1 MRSILRAPSLWLMA
15 SVIAQAG
22 AQNTP
27 VQAAQ
32 SPAPTSGGGSCAS
45 QSLVDQ
51 CVATMGHSL
60 AKCTEND
67 WDCKCSGSANI
78 ANCYVDCPDD
88 PARFSAE
95 LVSEQDCATANA
107 YDKGQTSVATTWT
120 TPGPDKVVA
129 TPTDDLAIE
138 TGKSEPTKTLTGVDK
153 GSSPSEGVA
162 AMNQVTSWLPF
173 LGFGF
178 GMMI

>member
-1 MRSILRAPSLWLMA
+1 MLSIFRNPSLWLAA
-15 SVIAQAG
+15 SAIPVG
-22 AQNTP
+22 AQYAP
-27 VQAAQ
+27 VQAAP

-60 AKCTEND
+60 AKCTEDD

-107 YDKGQTSVATTWT
+107 YDKGQTSVAATWT

-129 TPTDDLAIE
+129 TPTDDLAFE
-138 TGKSEPTKTLTGVDK
+138 TPTSQPTKTLNEANK

-162 AMNQVTSWLPF
+162 AMNLVTSWLPL

-178 GMMI
+178 GIMI